1 MGLECK
7 IGEFIISNACPAGK
21 NSEWLNADV
30 INIQAQTS
38 THAKILVTLS
48 RYENLLGDK
57 VDLTIEKYEIA
68 QLQPELTFSTHSEG
82 SFTY

>member
-7 IGEFIISNACPAGK
+7 IGEFVISNACPVGK
-21 NSEWLNADV
+21 NNEWLKADV
-30 INIQAQTS
+30 VNVHTHTS

-57 VDLTIEKYEIA
+57 VDLAIEKYEVA